1 MSTIAQIKA
10 DLQSKVGIAV
20 KNVKC
25 EVVRIIMNEFEEFYG
40 EYNQLWY
47 RRTYQIQK
55 AVERMAN
62 SAVKVYSIGASFH
75 VYVDESMFN
84 HKKGDWSEWDILYSV
99 MEGAT
104 HGGVKKG
111 TPVWTESMK
120 ALDPADMK
128 NIIKEK
134 LIAAGIPVH

>member
-20 KNVKC
+20 ENVKR
-25 EVVRIIMNEFEEFYG
+25 EAVRIIMNEVEKFYG
-40 EYNQLWY
+40 EYDPSWY
-47 RRTYQIQK
+47 QRTYQMQK
-55 AVERMAN
+55 AVERMVN
-62 SAVKVYSIGASFH
+62 SAVKVYGIGASFH
-75 VYVDESMFN
+75 IYVDASMFN
-84 HKKGDWSEWDILYSV
+84 HKRGTWSEWDILYSV

-104 HGGVKKG
+104 HGGAASG

-120 ALDPADMK
+120 VLDLDMK